1 MVHVI
6 PLSIAKRRLDTGNA
20 PQYPQGSPIGGAMQG
35 LGDHLSAVAERYQQM
50 KDQQEAFDAELARRR
65 FNGQIAQA
73 EDEVTANAPADGA
86 GLHETMYGL
95 VDPRDGRVVKT
106 GLFDKL
112 FAAALPGM
120 PESQRAAFAGQ
131 KEAMRR
137 TGALRMAA
145 RQLQRR
151 KDYEQ
156 AEVDTALKTSAIAI
170 GNANPDDHLTFEAAR
185 QQGLDLI
192 NKMGLDPG
200 IRQQK
205 AKDWFGTAAK
215 MRFEALIAKD
225 PQRALEVFGVGAPG
239 EPLGGDASGVSPIT
253 WVLASGNSE
262 PAAATGDR
270 VGKLTPDQRV
280 AQAFRDDI
288 PPEDRP
294 GLAQQAQAA
303 DAARQVEMRASISLA
318 EQNAPA
324 AIRETGSYSG
334 PIFTPEQ
341 FVALYGSTEGIRRSQ
356 AFNQAIDVSRQ
367 FYGMR
372 GMSNEAVR
380 AMVKESSP
388 KADSGTPEEDS
399 ARHDAIATAADL
411 TLKERQGDP
420 GGYVRKTF
428 ANLDAAWNNLSTP
441 EDYQAAIIGS
451 IAAQQQLGFE
461 KIQPLPNSV
470 AGGVVDGLKNGT
482 NPQDHTLNNIF
493 AALPTEAAQEAML
506 DHLTRTSAA
515 RTERSLADRTRRDW
529 IVDPK
534 MLLDLR
540 KAAELGLRYSNVEA
554 TNYIPTLQDRI
565 GRFVA
570 GDSKPGSARQNLT
583 VKMLGSVGGGEEG
596 FSLSDL
602 TPLGAVFAADK
613 AGTSARYGNYGD
625 MFLNAA
631 GALPADRLASVG
643 LSQAGK
649 IVGPL
654 AKELGQVLRR
664 PDELAE
670 GAEALVRGGN
680 GKLANSAEE
689 VLSEGVDLYKGADD
703 LPNPGPELV
712 AEGAGGAGASPAPTG
727 QFYSVVFETKLDSAL
742 YPNVSRPRHFQA
754 ANVALLVLMERE
766 PDFAKILQEAGINLQ
781 RTKRGLVPRR
791 APPGYTWHHDM
802 KAGVMQLV
810 PRSQHD
816 PGTIFQKALHPN
828 RGGGFS
834 LWGK

>member
-6 PLSIAKRRLDTGNA
+6 PLSIAQRRLDTGNA

-35 LGDHLSAVAERYQQM
+35 FGDHLSAAAERYQQM

-86 GLHETMYGL
+86 GLHEAMYGQ
-95 VDPRDGRVVKT
+95 VDPYSGRVVKT

-112 FAAALPGM
+112 FAAALPNM
-120 PESQRAAFAGQ
+120 PESQRAAFARQ
-131 KEAMRR
+131 KETMRH
-137 TGALRMAA
+137 TGGRRMAA

-170 GNANPDDHLTFEAAR
+170 GNANPDDRVTFEAAR

-192 NKMGLDPG
+192 DKMGLDPA

-205 AKDWFGTAAK
+205 VKDWFSTAAK
-215 MRFEALIAKD
+215 ARFEALIAKD
-225 PQRALEVFGVGAPG
+225 PKRALEMFGAGAPG
-239 EPLGGDASGVSPIT
+239 ESSGGDASGASQIT
-253 WVLASGNSE
+253 WVLASGSSE
-262 PAAATGDR
+262 ASAATGDR

-280 AQAFRDDI
+280 APAFRDDI
-288 PPEDRP
+288 PPQDRP
-294 GLAQQAQAA
+294 ALAQKALAA
-303 DAARQVEMRASISLA
+303 DAARQVEMRTGINLA
-318 EQNAPA
+318 EQNASA
-324 AIRETGSYSG
+324 AIRETGTYSG
-334 PIFTPEQ
+334 PTPTLEQ
-341 FVALYGSTEGIRRSQ
+341 FVAVYGATEGIRRFRAFDQ
-356 AFNQAIDVSRQ
+356 AMDVGRQ
-367 FYGMR
+367 FHGMR

-388 KADSGTPEEDS
+388 KTDSGTPEEDS

-411 TLKERQGDP
+411 TLKERRGDP

-428 ANLDAAWNNLSTP
+428 TNLDAAWNNLSTP
-441 EDYQAAIIGS
+441 EDYQTAIIGS

-461 KIQPLPNSV
+461 GIQPLPNSV

-482 NPQDHTLNNIF
+482 KPQDQTLSNIF
-493 AALPTEAAQEAML
+493 AALPTQTFQEAML
-506 DHLTRTSAA
+506 DHLLRTSAA
-515 RTERSLADRTRRDW
+515 QTERSLADRTRRDAM
-529 IVDPK
+529 VDPK
-534 MLLDLR
+534 MLIDLR
-540 KAAELGLRYSNVEA
+540 KAAVLGLRDSNVEA

-565 GRFVA
+565 GRFAA

-583 VKMLGSVGGGEEG
+583 VKLLGSAGGGEEG

-613 AGTSARYGNYGD
+613 AGTSARYGDYGD
-625 MFLNAA
+625 MVLNVA
-631 GALPADRLASVG
+631 GALPVEQLASVG
-643 LSQAGK
+643 LKQAGK
-649 IVGPL
+649 IAGPL
-654 AKELGQVLRR
+654 VKELSQVLRR
-664 PDELAE
+664 SDDLAE

-689 VLSEGVDLYKGADD
+689 VLSEGADLYKGADD

-727 QFYSVVFETKLDSAL
+727 QFYSVVFETRLDPAL

-754 ANVALLVLMERE
+754 ANEALLVLMERE

-791 APPGYTWHHDM
+791 APPGYTWHHDT

-828 RGGGFS
+828 RRGGFS

>member
-73 EDEVTANAPADGA
+73 EDEVTANAPADGS
-86 GLHETMYGL
+86 GLHEAMYGQ
-95 VDPRDGRVVKT
+95 VDPYSGRVVKT

-120 PESQRAAFAGQ
+120 PESQRAAFARQ
-131 KEAMRR
+131 KEALRQ
-137 TGALRMAA
+137 TGGLRMAA

-151 KDYEQ
+151 RDYEQ

-170 GNANPDDHLTFEAAR
+170 GNANPDDHVTFEAAR

-192 NKMGLDPG
+192 DKMGLDPG

-215 MRFEALIAKD
+215 ARFEALIAKD
-225 PQRALEVFGVGAPG
+225 PKRALEMFGAGGLG
-239 EPLGGDASGVSPIT
+239 ESSGGDASGASPIA
-253 WVLASGNSE
+253 WVLASGSSKA
-262 PAAATGDR
+262 AAATGDR

-280 AQAFRDDI
+280 AQAFGDDI

-294 GLAQQAQAA
+294 ALAEQAWAA
-303 DAARQVEMRASISLA
+303 DAARQVEMRSGINLA
-318 EQNAPA
+318 ELNAPA

-334 PIFTPEQ
+334 PTFTPEQ
-341 FVALYGSTEGIRRSQ
+341 FVALYGSTEGIRRFQ
-356 AFNQAIDVSRQ
+356 AFNQALDVSRQ

-372 GMSNEAVR
+372 TMSNDAVQAMVR
-380 AMVKESSP
+380 ASAP
-388 KADSGTPEEDS
+388 KADSATPEEDR
-399 ARHDAIATAADL
+399 ARHEAIVTAADL

-441 EDYQAAIIGS
+441 EDYQTAIIGS

-461 KIQPLPNSV
+461 RIQPLPNSV

-482 NPQDHTLNNIF
+482 KPQDHTLNNIF
-493 AALPTEAAQEAML
+493 AALPTEAAQEAIL
-506 DHLTRTSAA
+506 DHLIRTSPTQ
-515 RTERSLADRTRRDW
+515 TERSLADRTRRDW
-529 IVDPK
+529 VVDPK

-540 KAAELGLRYSNVEA
+540 KAAELGLRDSNVEV

-565 GRFVA
+565 GRFAA
-570 GDSKPGSARQNLT
+570 GDSKPGSVRQNLT
-583 VKMLGSVGGGEEG
+583 VKLLGSAGGGEEG

-613 AGTSARYGNYGD
+613 AGISARYGNYGD

-631 GALPADRLASVG
+631 GALPTDRLASVG

-649 IVGPL
+649 IVRPL
-654 AKELGQVLRR
+654 AKELGLVLKR
-664 PDELAE
+664 PDDLAD
-670 GAEALVRGGN
+670 GAEALVRGSS
-680 GKLANSAEE
+680 GKLADSTED
-689 VLSEGVDLYKGADD
+689 VLSEGADFYKSVDD
-703 LPNPGPELV
+703 LSDAGSELPSGSFSISDWTAYPAMIPKPEGPFRLL
-712 AEGAGGAGASPAPTG
+712 EGTEYKAARKAAHKANRVIRRKLGLAGKSVDVHEIKPVKFGGSPTDI
-727 QFYSVVFETKLDSAL
+727 SNKIIL
-742 YPNVSRPRHFQA
+742 PRDVHRKQ
-754 ANVALLVLMERE
+754 VTPWWE
-766 PDFAKILQEAGINLQ
+766 
-781 RTKRGLVPRR
+781 
-791 APPGYTWHHDM
+791 
-802 KAGVMQLV
+802 QLKK
-810 PRSQHD
+810 D
-816 PGTIFQKALHPN
+816 L
-828 RGGGFS
+828 GG
-834 LWGK
+834 